1 MISMASSCFFSGNI
15 AADIEAMIAPQK
27 VSQGQVCPQ
36 WWQT

>member
-27 VSQGQVCPQ
+27 VSQGQVRPQ
-36 WWQT
+36 W